1 MCLCSLLPPSNH
13 QAPRTQQ
20 STHDLQGIIPVRLLI
35 IASSCILRRD
45 TFTSSVKIPYICTC
59 AEISSETNDCEYSRF
74 LHIPPVVYSGCWA
87 GTWRRQLVV
96 AFEAVASGKEGVCF
110 GQVGGN
116 VGQSGAVDRF
126 SICGGSY
133 LRHLWSK
140 GGIGSPPP
148 ALRGPVRPKNVH
160 GVRAR
165 HGLRESYQRFG
176 IEFEEGWGTWERL
189 SCARFP
195 YTLNWSTFCSYQ
207 LVIIGHHSCTRAHS
221 SKPCLRC
228 ESHFCRL
235 WFGPRVTRI
244 DPSPSRAC

>member
-148 ALRGPVRPKNVH
+148 ALRGPVRPKNVGLGCGCLASASEVNLKKVGAH
-160 GVRAR
+160 GNACRVRV
-165 HGLRESYQRFG
+165 LPIPS
-176 IEFEEGWGTWERL
+176 
-189 SCARFP
+189 
-195 YTLNWSTFCSYQ
+195 
-207 LVIIGHHSCTRAHS
+207 IGRTTRGYI
-221 SKPCLRC
+221 P
-228 ESHFCRL
+228 
-235 WFGPRVTRI
+235 I
-244 DPSPSRAC
+244 